1 MQAIDPVSREKL
13 SQTDNRLIASGKP
26 QPDRERLTVFAGFD
40 GATSVFPDSATDDLD
55 VDQLIA
61 RATGTEVMIELI
73 VELNAWSDAILPLF
87 AALRDRAN
95 HPVIAHVG
103 RDHPIGSEVDRKMVS
118 LGFTRQAAGE
128 PVYLFDIETYKHT
141 PDWLNARNWANPE
154 RWEKYR
160 W

>member
-1 MQAIDPVSREKL
+1 MQAIDPVAREAL
-13 SQTDNRLIASGKP
+13 SQADNRLIACGKRHP
-26 QPDRERLTVFAGFD
+26 GRERLTVFAGLD
-40 GATSVFPDSATDDLD
+40 GAAGTFPNWPTDELD

-61 RATGTEVMIELI
+61 RATGHGVMVELI
-73 VELNAWSDAILPLF
+73 VELDTWSDALPPVF
-87 AALRDRAN
+87 AALRDRTN
-95 HPVIAHVG
+95 HPVLAYVG

-118 LGFTRQAAGE
+118 LGFTRQAAGD

-154 RWEKYR
+154 LWGKYR